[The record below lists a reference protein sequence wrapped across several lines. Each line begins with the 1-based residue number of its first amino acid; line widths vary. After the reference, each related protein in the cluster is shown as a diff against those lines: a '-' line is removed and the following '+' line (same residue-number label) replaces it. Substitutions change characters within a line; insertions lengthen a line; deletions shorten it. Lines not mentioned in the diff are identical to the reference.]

1 MTVPTYAEMIEPLL
15 RVLHERGPLRASE
28 ARLAV
33 ADRMG
38 LTEEQRSELLPSGAH
53 ARYAHRVGWAQ
64 DSTKRHGLTTSESW
78 GTWQLTKAGREL
90 LDKHP
95 QGLPAD
101 EVQRIATQKRNL
113 TIAEILSGEP
123 GGPHPIP
130 PVSESP
136 EERLEAA
143 LQEIRATVARELLER
158 ILAAPPEFFEGL
170 VLELLHALGYGTSR
184 SDLQRVGKSGDAGID
199 GVIALD
205 RLGLEKVYVQAKRW
219 QNNVGR
225 PELQAFFGALAGQ
238 RARKGVFITTSGYTR
253 EALEFATT
261 VQDSIVVVDGAR
273 LTELMIDYGVAVGH
287 RVVKLPHVDAD
298 FFEPA

>member
-1 MTVPTYAEMIEPLL
+1 M
-15 RVLHERGPLRASE
+15 
-28 ARLAV
+28 
-33 ADRMG
+33 
-38 LTEEQRSELLPSGAH
+38 
-53 ARYAHRVGWAQ
+53 
-64 DSTKRHGLTTSESW
+64 
-78 GTWQLTKAGREL
+78 
-90 LDKHP
+90 HP
-95 QGLPAD
+95 QGLPAE

-113 TIAEILSGEP
+113 TIAEILGGEP
-123 GGPHPIP
+123 PGPDVTP

-219 QNNVGR
+219 QTNVGR

-273 LTELMIDYGVAVGH
+273 LTELMIDYGVAVGN
-287 RVVKLPHVDAD
+287 RVLKLPHVDAD